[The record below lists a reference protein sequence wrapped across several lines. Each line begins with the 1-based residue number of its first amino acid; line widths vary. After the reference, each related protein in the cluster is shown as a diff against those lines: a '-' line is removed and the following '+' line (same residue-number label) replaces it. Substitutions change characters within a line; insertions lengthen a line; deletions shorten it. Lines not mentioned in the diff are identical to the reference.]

1 MAAVTTNFRY
11 VLIVGIPAVIA
22 AVFLVARNRT
32 GTAFMSA
39 PVVVVVS
46 HDRIPQVRFKFC

>member
-11 VLIVGIPAVIA
+11 VLIVGIPAMIA
-22 AVFLVARNRT
+22 AVFLVAGDRT
-32 GTAFMSA
+32 GTTFVSA

-46 HDRIPQVRFKFC
+46 HNGIPQVRFKFC